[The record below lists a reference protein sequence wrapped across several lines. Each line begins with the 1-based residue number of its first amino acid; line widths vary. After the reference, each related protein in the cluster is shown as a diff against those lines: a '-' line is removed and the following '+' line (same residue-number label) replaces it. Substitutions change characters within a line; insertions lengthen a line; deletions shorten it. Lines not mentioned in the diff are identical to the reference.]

1 MKKYLIYIFVLSVAI
16 VYGQKKEFK
25 NQGEQENYWAE
36 QLFEQKYIK
45 QSFEKFKGKISVIDK
60 TNIEFDNKSLEF
72 WSVKPELL
80 EIFTEGIFYP
90 QIIIGHEKNNPIKS
104 ESELKLLT
112 NNELLLYNVKRNDK
126 LRISNFEELPFLS
139 KAATVKRFRFWNYAF
154 GSMNAQV
161 YFIELTN
168 ENATEKTELSLF
180 IKGAKL
186 TFVKGGW
193 III

>member
-1 MKKYLIYIFVLSVAI
+1 MKKYLIYIFVLSVAV
-16 VYGQKKEFK
+16 VYGQKKQFK
-25 NQGEQENYWAE
+25 NQGEQEDYWAE

-45 QSFEKFKGKISVIDK
+45 QSFEKFKGKVSIIDK

-90 QIIIGHEKNNPIKS
+90 QIVIGHEKNNPIKS

-112 NNELLLYNVKRNDK
+112 NNERLLYNLKRNDK
-126 LRISNFEELPFLS
+126 LRISDFEELPFLS
-139 KAATVKRFRFWNYAF
+139 KSPTIKRFRFWNYTF
-154 GSMNAQV
+154 GSMNPQV

-168 ENATEKTELSLF
+168 ENATEKTELSSF

-186 TFVKGGW
+186 TFVKEGW
-193 III
+193 MII